1 MYLDSHYRHLWWTIL
16 TAFTSIHKRS
26 GNNDSHC
33 LQSAARHSER
43 SGIACLSPH
52 GDRQAMACAWP
63 RSLRLHCAAL
73 RAAHVRLQRPAV
85 RLGQSAVSG
94 CTPRS
99 ACSVSLY
106 ASVSLQCQAVHLGQS
121 ALSGCSPRSGCI
133 VRLFTSVRLQHPAVR
148 PGYYTRLWAVI
159 RKKDKD
165 INRPAGYASYLQTG
179 VTLDI
184 AQVTP

>member
-1 MYLDSHYRHLWWTIL
+1 MYLDRHYRHLWWTIL
-16 TAFTSIHKRS
+16 TAFTSIHMRS

-33 LQSAARHSER
+33 QQSAARHSER

-73 RAAHVRLQRPAV
+73 RAAHVSPQCQAV
-85 RLGQSAVSG
+85 RLGQSAAPG

-99 ACSVSLY
+99 ACSV
-106 ASVSLQCQAVHLGQS
+106 
-121 ALSGCSPRSGCI
+121 
-133 VRLFTSVRLQHPAVR
+133 RLFTSVRLQRPAVR
-148 PGYYTRLWAVI
+148 PGYDTRLWAVI

-184 AQVTP
+184 AQVTPY

>member
-1 MYLDSHYRHLWWTIL
+1 MYLDRHYRHLWWTIL

-73 RAAHVRLQRPAV
+73 RAAHVRLQRPPV
-85 RLGQSAVSG
+85 RFGQA
-94 CTPRS
+94 
-99 ACSVSLY
+99 
-106 ASVSLQCQAVHLGQS
+106 
-121 ALSGCSPRSGCI
+121 ALSGCSPRSGCS
-133 VRLFTSVRLQHPAVR
+133 VRLFTSVRLQRLAVR

-184 AQVTP
+184 AQVTPY

>member
-1 MYLDSHYRHLWWTIL
+1 MYLDRDYRHLWWTIL
-16 TAFTSIHKRS
+16 TAFTSIHIRS

-33 LQSAARHSER
+33 PQSAAPHSER
-43 SGIACLSPH
+43 SGIACLSHPW
-52 GDRQAMACAWP
+52 RQASYGLCLATQFAP
-63 RSLRLHCAAL
+63 AL
-73 RAAHVRLQRPAV
+73 CSPT
-85 RLGQSAVSG
+85 GSPCQSAVSG

-99 ACSVSLY
+99 AC
-106 ASVSLQCQAVHLGQS
+106 
-121 ALSGCSPRSGCI
+121 I
-133 VRLFTSVRLQHPAVR
+133 VRLFTSVRLQRPAVR
-148 PGYYTRLWAVI
+148 PGYDTRLWAVI

>member
-1 MYLDSHYRHLWWTIL
+1 MYLDRHYRHLWWTIL

-52 GDRQAMACAWP
+52 GDRQAMACAWT
-63 RSLRLHCAAL
+63 RSLLLHCAVL
-73 RAAHVRLQRPAV
+73 RAAHVSPQCQAV
-85 RLGQSAVSG
+85 RLGQPAVSA
-94 CTPRS
+94 CTPW
-99 ACSVSLY
+99 
-106 ASVSLQCQAVHLGQS
+106 
-121 ALSGCSPRSGCI
+121 SGCI
-133 VRLFTSVRLQHPAVR
+133 VRLFTSVRLQRSAVR
-148 PGYYTRLWAVI
+148 PGYDTRLWAVI